1 MTNDKPARILDFRFP
16 APPGRLPGVNL
27 HPNVLLYGQE
37 TLPPEP
43 LPLRA
48 GPLSL
53 LFEPDNAFLRYIRL
67 GDHEIV
73 RNIYAVVRDGNW
85 NTIPWT
91 VRNLKVDARAESFDI
106 TFEVE
111 CDGGGVKYFW
121 HGSLSGA
128 TDGRITFFFDGEAR
142 SDFQRNRIGICVLH
156 PVLECA
162 GRSCLV
168 EHNDGVVE
176 QTGFPKNIAPWQP
189 LHDVRALTQEVVAGV
204 RAEIRFE
211 GDTFETEDQRQYGD
225 ASFKTYSTPQDLPKP
240 VAVKAGD
247 RVRQRVT
254 VTLLNPEKRK
264 VLPVAKDRPPQ
275 ISINTTPILPKP
287 AVGLQMSRDGQV
299 LSAQEVERL
308 RALRLAHLRA
318 DLFMAGSWREALRA
332 AAEQGAQLGLPLQLV
347 LHLDSDAESQL
358 AALARELALVNPR
371 VSLWILDH
379 ADEPVA
385 SVKTVRLARQHV
397 GCLGGNILLAAE
409 AGPFFTELNRNRPS
423 SDLATLLCYPL
434 TPQVH
439 LQDRQTLIENIAD
452 VTETIETAA
461 TFSAQQVVISPVTLR
476 RSEPKPAAKGVGGLP
491 PTVDTRQASLF
502 AAAWTLAHLS
512 RVALSTRLHSVTYY
526 ETTGWRGVMETAAG
540 SPLPAVFRSVP
551 GAVFPVYHVFAELAD
566 FERVCPTHSSLPL
579 QVEGLTLLDARNR
592 RRILVANLQAT
603 AQTVKIKTGSG
614 NGLIWRLN
622 ASNVTEA
629 MREPEAFRARAG
641 AHVEAAGGKVEL
653 VLEPY
658 EMVKLEI

>member
-1 MTNDKPARILDFRFP
+1 
-16 APPGRLPGVNL
+16 VNL
-27 HPNVLLYGQE
+27 NPNVLLYGHE
-37 TLPPEP
+37 ALPPEP
-43 LPLRA
+43 LALRA

-106 TFEVE
+106 TFEVG

-121 HGSLSGA
+121 HGSLSGS
-128 TDGRITFFFDGEAR
+128 TDGRVSYFFDGEAR
-142 SDFQRNRIGICVLH
+142 TDFQRNRIGICVLH

-168 EHNDGVVE
+168 EHADGAVE
-176 QTGFPKNIAPWQP
+176 QTVFPKAIAPWQP
-189 LHDVRALTQEVVAGV
+189 LRDVRAITQDVVAGV

-211 GDTFETEDQRQYGD
+211 GDIFETEDQRQYGD
-225 ASFKTYSTPQDLPKP
+225 ASFKTYSTPQELPKP

-275 ISINTTPILPKP
+275 ISVNTTPILPKP
-287 AVGLQMSRDGQV
+287 AIGLQMSRDGQG
-299 LSAQEVERL
+299 LSAQEIARL

-318 DLFMAGSWREALRA
+318 DLFMAGPWRGQLRA
-332 AAEQGAQLGLPLQLV
+332 ATEQAVQLDVPLQVV
-347 LHLDSDAESQL
+347 LHLDAGAESQL
-358 AALARELALVNPR
+358 AELARELPAVNAR
-371 VSLWILDH
+371 VSLWIL
-379 ADEPVA
+379 ARAGEPVA
-385 SVKTVRLARQHV
+385 SAETIRLARRHL
-397 GCLGGNILLAAE
+397 GGLGGNLLLAAA
-409 AGPFFTELNRNRPS
+409 AGPFFTELNRNRPAP
-423 SDLATLLCYPL
+423 DIGALPCYPL

-439 LQDRQTLIENIAD
+439 LQDRQTLVENIAD

-476 RSEPKPAAKGVGGLP
+476 RSEPKATATGVGGLP
-491 PTVDTRQASLF
+491 PTVDARQASLF

-512 RVALSTRLHSVTYY
+512 RVSLSPRVHSVTYY

-540 SPLPAVFRSVP
+540 SPVPEVYHSIP
-551 GAVFPVYHVFAELAD
+551 GAVFPVYHVFADLAD
-566 FERVCPTHSSLPL
+566 FERICPTHSSLPL

-603 AQTVKIKTGSG
+603 PQSVKIKTGSG
-614 NGLIWRLN
+614 TGLLWRLN
-622 ASNVTEA
+622 ASNALEA
-629 MREPEAFRARAG
+629 MHEPGAFRARAG
-641 AHVEAAGGKVEL
+641 TAVEAAGGKVEL
-653 VLEPY
+653 PLEPY
-658 EMVKLEI
+658 EIVKLEI